1 MYIGN
6 ASTEFVPKRYYAI
19 WFCCT
24 AIRIR
29 GNVKTRESVMARLN
43 KKLAS
48 ILHLRRSRGLRAAI
62 GSALIL
68 TVFALAACAPGSYRY
83 QTVSPAAPEERRKL
97 DIRLYYY
104 PKAGQTVEQQ
114 SRDHYEC
121 YNWAVQ
127 QTGFDPND
135 IHIPTQTRVEV
146 VPVPLPG
153 HDTAAMSV
161 AGAIIGAL
169 IAGPRNALGGAAV
182 GAAGGAMIGAASDAS
197 RQETARQL
205 EQAYTTHDGA
215 VELELERKAADF
227 RNAMGAC
234 LEGRGY
240 SVR

>member
-1 MYIGN
+1 
-6 ASTEFVPKRYYAI
+6 
-19 WFCCT
+19 
-24 AIRIR
+24 
-29 GNVKTRESVMARLN
+29 MAKVN
-43 KKLAS
+43 KKPAN
-48 ILHLRRSRGLRAAI
+48 ILLLRGSRGLRALI
-62 GSALIL
+62 ELILIL
-68 TVFALAACAPGSYRY
+68 TVFTLAACAPRTYRY
-83 QTVSPAAPEERRKL
+83 RTVSPAVPEESRNL

-135 IHIPTQTRVEV
+135 IDIPAQARVQV
-146 VPVPLPG
+146 VPVPPPG
-153 HDTAAMSV
+153 HDMAAMSV

-197 RQETARQL
+197 RQETARQS
-205 EQAYTTHDGA
+205 EEAYATRDGTI
-215 VELELERKAADF
+215 ELDLERKATEF
-227 RNAMGAC
+227 RKAMAAC

>member
-1 MYIGN
+1 
-6 ASTEFVPKRYYAI
+6 
-19 WFCCT
+19 
-24 AIRIR
+24 
-29 GNVKTRESVMARLN
+29 MARLN
-43 KKLAS
+43 EKPAN
-48 ILHLRRSRGLRAAI
+48 ITHLRGSWGLRAVI
-62 GSALIL
+62 GFILIL
-68 TVFALAACAPGSYRY
+68 TLFTLAACAPRSYRY
-83 QTVSPAAPEERRKL
+83 QNVSPAAPEDSRKL

-104 PKAGQTVEQQ
+104 PKAGQTAEQQ

-135 IHIPTQTRVEV
+135 IDIPAQARVQV
-146 VPVPLPG
+146 VPVPSPG

-161 AGAIIGAL
+161 AGAIIGAI
-169 IAGPRNALGGAAV
+169 IAGPRNALEGAAV
-182 GAAGGAMIGAASDAS
+182 GAAGGAIIGAASDAS

-205 EQAYTTHDGA
+205 EEAYATREGA
-215 VELELERKAADF
+215 IELDLERKAADF

>member
-1 MYIGN
+1 
-6 ASTEFVPKRYYAI
+6 
-19 WFCCT
+19 
-24 AIRIR
+24 
-29 GNVKTRESVMARLN
+29 MARLD

-48 ILHLRRSRGLRAAI
+48 ISHLRRSRDLRALI
-62 GSALIL
+62 GLTLIL
-68 TVFALAACAPGSYRY
+68 TVFTLAACAPGSYRY
-83 QTVSPAAPEERRKL
+83 QNVSPAVPEERRKL

-104 PKAGQTVEQQ
+104 PKAGQTPEQQ

-135 IHIPTQTRVEV
+135 IDIPAQARVEV
-146 VPVPLPG
+146 VPVPPPG
-153 HDTAAMSV
+153 HDMAAMSV

-205 EQAYTTHDGA
+205 EEAYATRDGA
-215 VELELERKAADF
+215 TQLELERKATDF